1 MRTSAA
7 SLLAIVCLPA
17 LWVGCADNSQ
27 PGSSQ
32 GGHAG
37 VTAGGGG
44 NGSAGGVSG
53 SGGGGDAAGGT
64 TGVGGR
70 GGSSATAGN
79 SGSAGSTGSAGS
91 GAAGSTG
98 GGAAAGNSG
107 SAGAG
112 GRGGNAGNGGNVGNV
127 GSAGASGGGAGGRGG
142 SVGTGSG
149 GRGGSVGSGGSAQGG
164 QAGASSKPTIF
175 FLDVGGKV
183 LTAADAENPTV
194 KTLVASA
201 GQGPD
206 GIAVDLDA
214 GHVYWTDMGDPSAND
229 GTVMRSNLDGSNVV
243 TIVPKAG
250 TYTPKQLRLDK
261 AGGKLYWSDREGMR
275 VMRSNLDGSNIEVLV
290 TTGTTDTDRMDL
302 SRWCVGMA
310 LDLAGGYFYWTQ
322 KGPANGG
329 VGTIRRAHIQM
340 PAGQDSTNRTDIEVL
355 FSGLPEPID
364 LELDLD
370 AGLIYWA
377 DRADNTISRAP
388 IEIPAGSTA
397 ATRKDRQI
405 LVKNVGVAI
414 SVAIDKPAGRMYY
427 TGGNGQLGR
436 ANLDGTMDSEI
447 TGVGTLTG
455 IVVVH
460 LP

>member
-7 SLLAIVCLPA
+7 SLVAIAWLPA
-17 LWVGCADNSQ
+17 LLAGCADNSE
-27 PGSSQ
+27 PGAAQ

-44 NGSAGGVSG
+44 NGAAGGVSG
-53 SGGGGDAAGGT
+53 SGGGGGDAAGGT
-64 TGVGGR
+64 AGAGG
-70 GGSSATAGN
+70 GAGASATTG
-79 SGSAGSTGSAGS
+79 SGGSAGATGAAGS
-91 GAAGSTG
+91 GAAGS
-98 GGAAAGNSG
+98 
-107 SAGAG
+107 
-112 GRGGNAGNGGNVGNV
+112 
-127 GSAGASGGGAGGRGG
+127 SGGTVA
-142 SVGTGSG
+142 
-149 GRGGSVGSGGSAQGG
+149 GSGGSTGTGARGGGGSAGSGTAGSGSGGQGG
-164 QAGASSKPTIF
+164 TSSSSKPTIY

-206 GIAVDLDA
+206 GLAVDLAA
-214 GHVYWTDMGDPSAND
+214 GYIYWTDMGNPSAND
-229 GTVMRSNLDGSNVV
+229 GSVMRSNLDGSNVV
-243 TIVPKAG
+243 TIVAKAM

-275 VMRSNLDGSNIEVLV
+275 VMRSNIDGSNIETLV
-290 TTGTTDTDRMDL
+290 TTGSTDTDRMDL

-322 KGPANGG
+322 KGPDNGG

-340 PAGQDSTNRTDIEVL
+340 PAGQSSTNRTDIEVL

-377 DRADNTISRAP
+377 DRGDDTISRAP
-388 IEIPAGSTA
+388 IEIPSGSTA

-405 LVKNVGVAI
+405 LVHMVAEAI
-414 SVAIDKPAGRMYY
+414 SVAIDKPRGRMYY

-436 ANLDGTMDSEI
+436 ANLDGTMDAEL
-447 TGVGTLTG
+447 TNVGTLTG

>member
-1 MRTSAA
+1 MS
-7 SLLAIVCLPA
+7 
-17 LWVGCADNSQ
+17 
-27 PGSSQ
+27 
-32 GGHAG
+32 
-37 VTAGGGG
+37 AGGGG
-44 NGSAGGVSG
+44 NGAAGGVSG
-53 SGGGGDAAGGT
+53 SGGGGDAAGGGT
-64 TGVGGR
+64 TGIGGGAGTTTTAGSGGDVGSGGVAGSAGTGAGGSAGAASAGR
-70 GGSSATAGN
+70 GGA
-79 SGSAGSTGSAGS
+79 SAGS
-91 GAAGSTG
+91 GGSTG
-98 GGAAAGNSG
+98 G
-107 SAGAG
+107 
-112 GRGGNAGNGGNVGNV
+112 R
-127 GSAGASGGGAGGRGG
+127 GGAGGRGG
-142 SVGTGSG
+142 GGGTG
-149 GRGGSVGSGGSAQGG
+149 GSSGSGGSAGSTGTGG
-164 QAGASSKPTIF
+164 SGGSTSTSKPTIY

-194 KTLVASA
+194 KTLVPSA

-206 GIAVDLDA
+206 GIAVDLAA
-214 GHVYWTDMGDPSAND
+214 GYVYWTDMGVPADND

-250 TYTPKQLRLDK
+250 TYTPKQLRIDT
-261 AGGKLYWSDREGMR
+261 AGRKLYWSDREGMR
-275 VMRSNLDGSNIEVLV
+275 VMRANLDGSSIETLV
-290 TTGTTDTDRMDL
+290 TTGTTDADRADN

-310 LDLAGGYFYWTQ
+310 LDLAGGWFYWSQ

-329 VGTIRRAHIQM
+329 VGTLRRAHIVM

-355 FSGLPEPID
+355 FAGLPEPID
-364 LELDLD
+364 LELDLE

-405 LVKNVGVAI
+405 IVKNVGVAI
-414 SVAIDKPAGRMYY
+414 GVAIDKPRGRMYY

-436 ANLDGTMDSEI
+436 ANLDGTADMEI
-447 TGVGTLTG
+447 SGVGTLTG